1 MRRAFFS
8 CEDQRRRLIVE
19 AAIVG
24 GGNVVGAAQILGEAL
39 GAFEPRRRPGWPED
53 ENVLRREVVGDAGD
67 QRLFGPNDDE
77 THAVLAAKFGDRA
90 MIGHIEVDQFA
101 APRDARIARRDEQLS
116 EPGAAGQCIGDGVL
130 ASTRSDQKNIHA
142 SLDAMRPGGPN
153 RGPPSRLNIFR
164 RLRTQR
170 GPQMRG
176 AQNAPAQPP
185 LSLNRSPHRR

>member
-67 QRLFGPNDDE
+67 QRLLRPNDDE

-116 EPGAAGQCIGDGVL
+116 EPRAAGQGIGDGVL

-142 SLDAMRPGGPN
+142 SLDAKRPRARARPRASIYFAG
-153 RGPPSRLNIFR
+153 SEH
-164 RLRTQR
+164 
-170 GPQMRG
+170 
-176 AQNAPAQPP
+176 NAGHKRAAPKTPPAQPP